1 MACDLMEEQS
11 NKKRISAIGELSL
24 WLSMTALF
32 VVISTMGVLNDKI
45 FDYLFRP
52 IIEFFGF
59 QIAFAIQVIILMSL
73 GFLATKILVRRFV

>member
-73 GFLATKILVRRFV
+73 GFLETKILVRRFV

>member
-1 MACDLMEEQS
+1 MEEQS

-73 GFLATKILVRRFV
+73 GFLETKILVRRFV